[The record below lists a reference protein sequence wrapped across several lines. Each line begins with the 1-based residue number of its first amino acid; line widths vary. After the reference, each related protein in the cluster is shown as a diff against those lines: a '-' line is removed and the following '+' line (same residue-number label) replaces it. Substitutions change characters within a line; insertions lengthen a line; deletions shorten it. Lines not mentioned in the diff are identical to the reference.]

1 MDGKTFGSY
10 LTYEN
15 NTSTNAESNIRR
27 RAGTLR
33 TYSGAHAARAVA
45 MGLFTRGDGNVG
57 ASTSGV
63 LPSPPPLKSGGF
75 AASGLF
81 DAPAPR
87 GVLTNPGWRDRVLE
101 GTAWSFAAGLVGGA
115 GHALYRAELDF
126 APHIAAVAGNVT
138 LVGATF
144 LCCREMTRLVRQQDD
159 WITSATGGALAGSA
173 LATAFRGRP
182 YSPAGALLVGG
193 LAGGIHFAMDTDGS
207 ATMYARWV
215 SRRWQERTAR
225 TMGHP
230 GVVPC
235 SKDHRRRTRK
245 QRDRVSTPSRCG
257 VRRADDRGG
266 GGSSARG
273 VSPSASRGE
282 EPKGGR
288 LRGARRRFSGRRPP
302 PRRKTET
309 KRVVLAEQVA

>member
-115 GHALYRAELDF
+115 GHALYHAELDF

-159 WITSATGGALAGSA
+159 WINSATGGALAGSA

-193 LAGGIHFAMDTDGS
+193 LAGEFISPWTRTEARRCT
-207 ATMYARWV
+207 ARWV

-225 TMGHP
+225 
-230 GVVPC
+230 
-235 SKDHRRRTRK
+235 
-245 QRDRVSTPSRCG
+245 
-257 VRRADDRGG
+257 AI
-266 GGSSARG
+266 GS
-273 VSPSASRGE
+273 
-282 EPKGGR
+282 
-288 LRGARRRFSGRRPP
+288 
-302 PRRKTET
+302 PRRGSLFEGSQTTNSKATRSSFNSESM
-309 KRVVLAEQVA
+309 RC

>member
-159 WITSATGGALAGSA
+159 WINSATGGALAGSA

-207 ATMYARWV
+207 ATMYRALGFKTVARADGTNDWV
-215 SRRWQERTAR
+215 TPAWFPVRRITDDELESNEIEFQLRVDAVLEGRMTAEEADR
-225 TMGHP
+225 
-230 GVVPC
+230 VRAEY
-235 SKDHRRRTRK
+235 RRRRAAE
-245 QRDRVSTPSRCG
+245 RN
-257 VRRADDRGG
+257 RRE
-266 GGSSARG
+266 G
-273 VSPSASRGE
+273 VSGESVEDSPDDDLLPGEKPKRRGLFSRN
-282 EPKGGR
+282 K
-288 LRGARRRFSGRRPP
+288 
-302 PRRKTET
+302 
-309 KRVVLAEQVA
+309 

>member
-1 MDGKTFGSY
+1 
-10 LTYEN
+10 
-15 NTSTNAESNIRR
+15 
-27 RAGTLR
+27 
-33 TYSGAHAARAVA
+33 
-45 MGLFTRGDGNVG
+45 
-57 ASTSGV
+57 
-63 LPSPPPLKSGGF
+63 
-75 AASGLF
+75 
-81 DAPAPR
+81 
-87 GVLTNPGWRDRVLE
+87 
-101 GTAWSFAAGLVGGA
+101 
-115 GHALYRAELDF
+115 
-126 APHIAAVAGNVT
+126 
-138 LVGATF
+138 
-144 LCCREMTRLVRQQDD
+144 MTRLVRQQDD
-159 WITSATGGALAGSA
+159 WINSATGGALAGSA

-193 LAGGIHFAMDTDGS
+193 LAGEFISPWTRTEARRCT
-207 ATMYARWV
+207 ARWV

-225 TMGHP
+225 TIGSP
-230 GVVPC
+230 RRG
-235 SKDHRRRTRK
+235 SLLKDHRRRTRK